1 MGLIAIIG
9 GTGVCDPKILSNV
22 REGTWIPITD
32 PFAIGRGPITI
43 GTSSF

>member
-22 REGTWIPITD
+22 HEDYMDTFYGTIHYWQGTD
-32 PFAIGRGPITI
+32 RK
-43 GTSSF
+43 SVV

>member
-22 REGTWIPITD
+22 HEDYMDTLLRDHSLLAGD
-32 PFAIGRGPITI
+32 V
-43 GTSSF
+43 